1 MTNPELYSG
10 IEMIMQANLVGAIKI
25 GVESVSESV
34 VSKYSIHN
42 MKDKTAN
49 NEMFIPVNGP
59 KVGKEDETIK
69 KTWDRK
75 FGGRGGWHFWT
86 KQNLFRTGGITV
98 KKI

>member
-59 KVGKEDETIK
+59 
-69 KTWDRK
+69 
-75 FGGRGGWHFWT
+75 
-86 KQNLFRTGGITV
+86 
-98 KKI
+98 